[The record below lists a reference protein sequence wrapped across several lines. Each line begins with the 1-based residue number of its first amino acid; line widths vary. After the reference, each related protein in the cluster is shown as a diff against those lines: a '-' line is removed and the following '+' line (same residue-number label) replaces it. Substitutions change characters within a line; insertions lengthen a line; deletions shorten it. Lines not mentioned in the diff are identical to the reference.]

1 MKKKSLLLIIGL
13 LVVSLLVACG
23 GSDIPTGD
31 VEGETDEVALQL
43 LKVGATPV
51 PHAEILEFIKPL
63 LLEEGIE
70 LEIIEFTD
78 YNTPNLALA
87 DGDIDANFFQHAP
100 YMDSFAENNNLQLVS
115 AAKVHVEPLGLYS
128 KNIES
133 IEDLQDGAKISLPND
148 PTNEGRALLL
158 LEYHGLIELGED
170 APLTATENDI
180 LSNPSNI
187 EFYPLE
193 APQLPR
199 SLEDVDAS
207 IINTNYALEAGLNPV
222 RDALVIEDA
231 NSPYANI
238 LTVLPEKLEREEI
251 KSLVSILNSPQVKEF
266 IEDTYEGAIVPA
278 F

>member
-31 VEGETDEVALQL
+31 VEGESDEVALQL

-251 KSLVSILNSPQVKEF
+251 KSLVSILN
-266 IEDTYEGAIVPA
+266 
-278 F
+278 